1 MKILIKSSLTIFLFI
16 FISRTNIFAQ
26 GCVAIRSTG
35 GLCTMG
41 EHPDSLAPQGS
52 WLFNSNTRYFKSF
65 RHFVGKQ
72 EQFQR
77 VDLGTDV
84 INHAYTQDL
93 TLTRNFN
100 NRWSF
105 SIDVPIVAN
114 SRSSLYE
121 HGGKERRITNA
132 FGVGDI
138 QLTGYAWLFDPLKVH
153 NGNIQVGLGIKLPTG
168 RDNYMDYFC
177 NVGPGG
183 SKLLGP
189 VDQSIQPGDGGTG
202 LTTTVNA
209 YYNFTHN
216 FGLYGTFYYLMNPM
230 DVNGVSTARGGTPSA
245 NSVAVNSDVMS
256 VPDQMLVRAGISYAV
271 KYFDFSAGVRYE
283 CLPVHDLVGGSDG
296 FRRPGYIISGEPGV
310 TYRLKNLSI
319 YAVIPIAIIRDRTRS
334 EADIRTTALTG
345 KYAHGD
351 AAFADY
357 AVNLGLSV
365 RF

>member
-1 MKILIKSSLTIFLFI
+1 MKTQIKALFVISI
-16 FISRTNIFAQ
+16 FILFTRTNIFAQ

-35 GLCTMG
+35 GLCTMS

-168 RDNYMDYFC
+168 RDNYMDYFY

-183 SKLLGP
+183 SRLLGP

-216 FGLYGTFYYLMNPM
+216 FGLYGTFYYLINPM
-230 DVNGVSTARGGTPSA
+230 DVNGVSTARGGISSA
-245 NSVAVNSDVMS
+245 NSVAVTSDVMS
-256 VPDQMLVRAGISYAV
+256 VPDQMLVRAGMSYAL
-271 KYFDFSAGVRYE
+271 KRFDFSAGVRYE

-296 FRRPGYIISGEPGV
+296 FRRPGYIISGEPGL
-310 TYRLKNLSI
+310 TYRIKNLSI
-319 YAVIPIAIIRDRTRS
+319 YAVVPIAIIRDRTQS
-334 EADIRTTALTG
+334 VADIRTTALTG
-345 KYAHGD
+345 KYTHGD